1 MSSTDLFL
9 LTIGALAILPLSLL
23 LISFVL
29 YLLVARRRSHA
40 SLNRLLCYRC
50 GYDLS
55 GSEGERC
62 PECGHAT
69 LRPST
74 SLARDGRWHL
84 LVVLMFGPPPGF
96 FLFLFLFVAAST
108 GQMGFAADLFRSSDW
123 PWYAYSAVGS
133 CAIFVHSLC
142 VLLAATSRTR
152 SHKVTRALL
161 CLPATMICDW
171 AALSMLLGVLY
182 AQLV

>member
-1 MSSTDLFL
+1 MSRMELFYYSIA
-9 LTIGALAILPLSLL
+9 TLAILPLSLL
-23 LISFVL
+23 LIWFVL
-29 YLLVARRRSHA
+29 YLLVARRRSRD
-40 SLNRLLCYRC
+40 SLTHLLCYRC

-55 GSEGERC
+55 GSGGERC

-84 LVVLMFGPPPGF
+84 LVILMFGPLPGLL
-96 FLFLFLFVAAST
+96 LFLFLRAAAT
-108 GQMGFAADLFRSSDW
+108 RGQIGFAYDLFWSSAW
-123 PWYAYSAVGS
+123 PWYAYSGIGS

-142 VLLAATSRTR
+142 VFLAATSRTR

-171 AALSMLLGVLY
+171 AALSMLLVVLY

>member
-9 LTIGALAILPLSLL
+9 LSIAALAILPLSLL
-23 LISFVL
+23 SIWFVL

-40 SLNRLLCYRC
+40 SLTHLLCYRC

-55 GSEGERC
+55 GSRGERC

-84 LVVLMFGPPPGF
+84 LVVLMFGPLPGLL
-96 FLFLFLFVAAST
+96 LFLFLCAALT
-108 GQMGFAADLFRSSDW
+108 MGQMGFAADLFWSSDW
-123 PWYAYSAVGS
+123 PWYAYSAVGTY
-133 CAIFVHSLC
+133 AIFVHSLC
-142 VLLAATSRTR
+142 VFLAAISRTR

-171 AALSMLLGVLY
+171 AALSMLLFVLY